1 MPSNELEIK
10 AEGEVKKENDKRFT
24 WSEIIADDEVDDIFQ
39 PEVPP
44 IEEANETTDATVEDE
59 IEPEP
64 ETETKSDLEEN
75 RDMSF
80 LDISNEQPDPKLDLF
95 LEKEFDS
102 VSGTVRNNIKFF
114 DLRESAMSIE

>member
-1 MPSNELEIK
+1 VPSNEPEVK
-10 AEGEVKKENDKRFT
+10 AELEVMKKNDKRFT

-44 IEEANETTDATVEDE
+44 IEEANETTDAAEDE

-75 RDMSF
+75 RDVSF
-80 LDISNEQPDPKLDLF
+80 LDMSNEQPDAKLDLF

-102 VSGTVRNNIKFF
+102 VSGKFMKE
-114 DLRESAMSIE
+114 LSSS